1 MPPCLLYTSDLARL
15 YLEKEGFRVQT
26 VENGALALAQARRD
40 PPTLLILDLMM
51 PEMDGWEAVSYTH
64 LDVYKRQGQGLFGGT
79 IPGLDDLPEMMKTGM
94 TVLDDLQEMSRKGRL
109 P

>member
-1 MPPCLLYTSDLARL
+1 MSDTILIADDEASIRDLARL

-51 PEMDGWEAVSYTH
+51 PEMDGWEVCRRLRAESNLPILIPVSYTH
-64 LDVYKRQGQGLFGGT
+64 LDVYKRQT
-79 IPGLDDLPEMMKTGM
+79 
-94 TVLDDLQEMSRKGRL
+94 
-109 P
+109 